1 MEAMQ
6 ARVKAARERLS
17 AKYRGQA
24 RPWTSETESSVK
36 ARIAVAK
43 PRVAE
48 AKKRAQCPVAVKGYT
63 RDPPKGPV
71 AVQGYCRKAQGPPTH
86 WKGQRMKV
94 VSGVR
99 G

>member
-1 MEAMQ
+1 MD
-6 ARVKAARERLS
+6 ARVKAARERVT
-17 AKYRGQA
+17 AKYGRTGKFDFL
-24 RPWTSETESSVK
+24 TKEDTVK

-71 AVQGYCRKAQGPPTH
+71 VVQGYCRKQQGPPTH
-86 WKGQRMKV
+86 WKGQRLKV